1 MGWKN
6 GINRPDWEPSQNSR
20 VCSLHFKESDYQVY
34 SKDSQIRRKRSRPS
48 EELQRKYLLPSAVPS
63 FSRILESDPLKDSWI
78 QSDEDQSHTEKMDTS
93 ISTLIENRNKMKK
106 VKVEDSFSNNPWCV
120 DDASAFL

>member
-1 MGWKN
+1 MVATCSVKGCKSGYASVESGPIKVSFFRFPLDPEIRDRWKH

-63 FSRILESDPLKDSWI
+63 FSRILENDPLSEYQNIKG
-78 QSDEDQSHTEKMDTS
+78 
-93 ISTLIENRNKMKK
+93 
-106 VKVEDSFSNNPWCV
+106 
-120 DDASAFL
+120 DD